1 MPRSVT
7 WFLLN
12 LDQFNNLLKF
22 VSIIGIRSLS
32 NLH

>member
-12 LDQFNNLLKF
+12 LDPFNNLLKF
-22 VSIIGIRSLS
+22 VSIIGIRSLL
-32 NLH
+32 NLA